1 MRGAGLRRYVPPQDG
16 GGFIRDV
23 VRDIADGVKEGI
35 ISGYPNPAKAIKRGV
50 AGGRAAAKTSVKRKA
65 EALINQRA
73 KRALNDIFG

>member
-23 VRDIADGVKEGI
+23 VRDIAGGVKEGI

-73 KRALNDIFG
+73 KRALNDIFD